1 MTTRLPATA
10 GTRARRA
17 ALAALLLLAA
27 AGAAACGGG
36 QSEPAP
42 AAGASGVRAA
52 STTST
57 PSASAAQ
64 ELEEWAGEM
73 CALQRE
79 FDRRAGAISDGV
91 DPATLDLAA
100 RKARYQRIGPRQI
113 ETYRGVEA
121 ALSALDPPAGAAF
134 FHRALLLQVRSLA
147 AALERQSELVA
158 AATTTAEIDATN
170 QEVEL
175 VRRQAS
181 AEVRF
186 AEQAMPGPVRTALAG
201 CGGAGG
207 LGAP

>member
-36 QSEPAP
+36 ESEPAP

-121 ALSALDPPAGAAF
+121 ALSALAPPAGAAF
-134 FHRALLLQVRSLA
+134 FPPALLSLA